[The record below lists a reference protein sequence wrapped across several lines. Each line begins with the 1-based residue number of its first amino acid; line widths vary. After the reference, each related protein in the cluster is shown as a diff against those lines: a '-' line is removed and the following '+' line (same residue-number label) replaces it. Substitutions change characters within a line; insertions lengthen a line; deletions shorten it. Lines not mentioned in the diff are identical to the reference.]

1 MYVDGGFPV
10 RTAVGRSVR
19 YRSEVLKERE
29 RETAGR
35 LLRLTCAFHPFLPL
49 AECLLSTHFGHK
61 G

>member
-29 RETAGR
+29 RDGR
-35 LLRLTCAFHPFLPL
+35 PPPTVNVRFPPIPAISGMSAFDPFR
-49 AECLLSTHFGHK
+49 T
-61 G
+61 